1 MKVEVE
7 IGQMHRFELRE
18 ALLIY
23 REGRRSFITR
33 HEVLA
38 QKQGPPVLGVAQ
50 PLTTAFVEN
59 LLNRWA
65 AAPRQKFCPRTS
77 WQNQI
82 A

>member
-23 REGRRSFITR
+23 REGRRSFITW

-38 QKQGPPVLGVAQ
+38 QKQGPPVA
-50 PLTTAFVEN
+50 
-59 LLNRWA
+59 RSCA
-65 AAPRQKFCPRTS
+65 AIDDSFCRKPG
-77 WQNQI
+77 
-82 A
+82 